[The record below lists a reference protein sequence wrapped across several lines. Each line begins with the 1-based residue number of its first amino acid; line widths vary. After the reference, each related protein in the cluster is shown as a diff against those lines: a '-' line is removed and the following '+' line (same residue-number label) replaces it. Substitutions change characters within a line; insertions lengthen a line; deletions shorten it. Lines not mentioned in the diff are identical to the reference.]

1 MIIKVWTVIVKNLEV
16 SKVLRIVY
24 NYATAG
30 GKFAQTIVPINITSR
45 INETIIL
52 AYLLCICD
60 DPKELKTI
68 LPQVVEIFVFYLYTT
83 NKIFPYILYLL
94 ETVL

>member
-1 MIIKVWTVIVKNLEV
+1 MIIKVWTVIVRVWTVIVKNLEV
-16 SKVLRIVY
+16 SKVLRLVY

-52 AYLLCICD
+52 ACKDLEITHLEISFYSYLSA
-60 DPKELKTI
+60 
-68 LPQVVEIFVFYLYTT
+68 
-83 NKIFPYILYLL
+83 
-94 ETVL
+94 

>member
-16 SKVLRIVY
+16 SKVLRLVY

-68 LPQVVEIFVFYLYTT
+68 LPQVVEIS
-83 NKIFPYILYLL
+83 PYILYLL
-94 ETVL
+94 ETVFPVRIIHKF